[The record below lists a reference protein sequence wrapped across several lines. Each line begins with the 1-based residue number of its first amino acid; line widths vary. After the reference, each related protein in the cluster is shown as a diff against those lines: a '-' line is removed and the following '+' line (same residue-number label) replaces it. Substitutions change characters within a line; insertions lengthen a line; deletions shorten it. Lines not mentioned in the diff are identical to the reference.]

1 MGRLAKP
8 PRPAAPASSAAC
20 KKRRKKKASPRRMAA
35 AASMREPVALPQLPS
50 PTSSTASTPSSSSSS
65 KECEQ
70 CGNNMSLVE
79 SSLVVGA
86 TGAKGA
92 TGAAWTAANKK
103 LVTTGC
109 QVCDFVAYRKSQR
122 PCVQCERAH
131 CEHFC
136 EWCGHGYHTKCARLC
151 DEKVNAPN
159 GFCCKNCEVE
169 HADDD
174 DDDSDGEERPDN
186 SNSVTAKCG
195 SCRTSFSAGS
205 GEDDDSGFHVNESV
219 LVENEEVLY
228 NAVISDVDT
237 KNERVKIHFI
247 RWSKSFDNWYAM
259 DDERINES
267 LACDCCNQWFHIG
280 CLPPIKSSGR
290 FKDTTYV
297 CPSCIDDARIYH
309 SGGTRPK
316 NKTVTALANSTKGS
330 SSRKNSMSEEIKKG
344 KSGSRPTSNAA
355 DSDRD
360 DAGGIK
366 RKRKRSLSTDST
378 SSVAKKAA
386 APAAPISNKRSKSP
400 DRPAK
405 EESVKSPKKTAH
417 SSPQRPDHSHS
428 GVATESEPQR
438 NATKAAASD
447 KKPSA
452 AVLSMEKAPQPRRKP
467 ANSVS
472 ALLNSP
478 EIGSGSERE
487 RERLTHKAS
496 VASFM
501 QRNVATLTMLN
512 SSPAKPK
519 SRVAGSSSNVFVKLE
534 HDRPS
539 LPSLPRLAL
548 ATNPIKNSELTGW
561 ATAPSSSSRNLPPPM
576 KMGGRGPLSAFD
588 ILREVATQS
597 IGGDFVEPASSKPSR
612 ATAAKKDN
620 KRVKSDPAPTASG
633 PGGASTSP
641 SKERIH
647 LNSFVDLHFNIRK
660 EMYLKFCFLEDDG
673 VLDPETAQLLRSLI
687 YPTSDKFQDLKFV
700 YLVNKDLPSVQ
711 LTRRLL
717 EVVSTRSNAS
727 GGASSSRASSPA
739 PAVASSDSE
748 EPQTSAGA
756 ATGATSLDVVV
767 SKPAPAV
774 SVPVTAP
781 PSLTLAAS
789 VTEPLTTGS

>member
-35 AASMREPVALPQLPS
+35 SASVREPVVLPQMPS
-50 PTSSTASTPSSSSSS
+50 PTSSSASTPSSSSSG

-70 CGNNMSLVE
+70 CGNNMTLVE
-79 SSLVVGA
+79 SSLAVGA

-92 TGAAWTAANKK
+92 TGAAWTAAHKK

-151 DEKVNAPN
+151 DEKVNALN

-174 DDDSDGEERPDN
+174 EDSDGDERPDN

-195 SCRTSFSAGS
+195 SCRTPFSAGN

-297 CPSCIDDARIYH
+297 CPACIDDARIYH

-316 NKTVTALANSTKGS
+316 NKTVTALANSSKSS
-330 SSRKNSMSEEIKKG
+330 SSRKNSMSEEPKKT
-344 KSGSRPTSNAA
+344 KSSSRPSSNAA

-360 DAGGIK
+360 DVGGIK
-366 RKRKRSLSTDST
+366 RKRKRSLSIDST

-400 DRPAK
+400 DPPAT
-405 EESVKSPKKTAH
+405 EESAKSPKTTAH
-417 SSPQRPDHSHS
+417 SSPQRSEAS
-428 GVATESEPQR
+428 ASAVASESETQR
-438 NATKAAASD
+438 NATKAVASD

-452 AVLSMEKAPQPRRKP
+452 SVVSMEKAAQPRRKP

-478 EIGSGSERE
+478 EIGSGSDRE
-487 RERLTHKAS
+487 RERPTYKPSAS
-496 VASFM
+496 SSM
-501 QRNVATLTMLN
+501 QRNVATLTMLD
-512 SSPAKPK
+512 SSPARSK
-519 SRVAGSSSNVFVKLE
+519 SRVAMSSTSSSNVFVKLE

-548 ATNPIKNSELTGW
+548 AANPIKNSGW
-561 ATAPSSSSRNLPPPM
+561 ATAPSSSSRSLPPPM
-576 KMGGRGPLSAFD
+576 KTGGRGPLSAFD

-597 IGGDFVEPASSKPSR
+597 IGGDFVEPASNSKPSR
-612 ATAAKKDN
+612 ATASKKEN
-620 KRVKSDPAPTASG
+620 KRVKSDPAPAASG
-633 PGGASTSP
+633 PGGPSSSP

-717 EVVSTRSNAS
+717 EVVSTRSSANA
-727 GGASSSRASSPA
+727 SSRASSPA
-739 PAVASSDSE
+739 PPVASAEPE
-748 EPQTSAGA
+748 EPQASAAGA
-756 ATGATSLDVVV
+756 TPSDVVV
-767 SKPAPAV
+767 SKPASAVV
-774 SVPVTAP
+774 SVPVTTP
-781 PSLTLAAS
+781 PSLALAGS